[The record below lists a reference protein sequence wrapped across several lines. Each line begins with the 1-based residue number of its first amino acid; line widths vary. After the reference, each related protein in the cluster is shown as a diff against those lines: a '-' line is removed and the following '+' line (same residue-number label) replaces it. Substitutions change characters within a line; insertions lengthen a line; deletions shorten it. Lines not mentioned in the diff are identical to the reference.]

1 MAGISATQVKQLRE
15 QTGQAMMDC
24 KRALIE
30 TDGDME
36 KAVDLLRK
44 KGMAVLEKRGG
55 RDTKE
60 GRIVGEITPDGKKA
74 VLGMLCSETDFTSK
88 NEDFQNA
95 AQKLGQALLAADQ
108 VPDSVEGVATL
119 DIGDGKKVGDVV
131 NEIISKTGEK
141 ITIGGFVR
149 FELDGPGLLK
159 CYVHFN
165 QKVGTIL
172 QVEAENELAAQHDAV
187 KQLVNDLT
195 LHITASNPTAVS
207 RDDVDPEMLAHEKEI
222 AAAQVEG
229 KPANIID
236 KIVTGKINKWFQ
248 QIVLLEQPFVKDD
261 SKTVTQVLDEAA
273 QAAGGKLSIKQF
285 RRFQIG

>member
-1 MAGISATQVKQLRE
+1 MAGISATQVMQLRD

-30 TDGDME
+30 TAGDME
-36 KAVDLLRK
+36 KAIDLLRK
-44 KGMAVLEKRGG
+44 KGMAVMEKRGG

-60 GRIVGEITPDGKKA
+60 GRIVGEISPDGKKA
-74 VLGMLCSETDFTSK
+74 VLAMLCSETDFTSK

-95 AQKLGQALLAADQ
+95 AQILGQTLLAADQ
-108 VPDSVEGVATL
+108 VPDSSEGVEAL
-119 DIGDGKKVGDVV
+119 DAGDGKKVGDVV

-141 ITIGGFVR
+141 ITIGDYVR
-149 FELDGPGLLK
+149 FELPGPGLLK

-172 QVEAENELAAQHDAV
+172 QVDAENEQAAQHDAV
-187 KQLVNDLT
+187 KQLINDLT
-195 LHITASNPTAVS
+195 LHITAANPIAVS
-207 RDDVDPEMLAHEKEI
+207 RDDVDPALLAHEKEI
-222 AAAQVEG
+222 AAGQAEG
-229 KPANIID
+229 KPENIIE

-248 QIVLLEQPFVKDD
+248 QVALLEQPFVKDD
-261 SKTVTQVLDEAA
+261 SKSVTQMLDETA
-273 QAAGGKLSIKQF
+273 QTAGGKLSVKQF